1 MKTILKDI
9 INKKQ
14 THKLNIYGFL
24 NYMKK
29 AHITCR
35 DLINVFFYETFIF
48 NEYDILSNLN
58 NEVLDEFEIDLF
70 FGIVLDQI
78 ILL

>member
-1 MKTILKDI
+1 
-9 INKKQ
+9 
-14 THKLNIYGFL
+14 
-24 NYMKK
+24 MKK

>member
-1 MKTILKDI
+1 
-9 INKKQ
+9 
-14 THKLNIYGFL
+14 
-24 NYMKK
+24 MKK
-29 AHITCR
+29 TNITCR
-35 DLINVFFYETFIF
+35 DLINVFFYKTFIF

-58 NEVLDEFEIDLF
+58 NKVLDEFEIDLF